1 LTGKGAIKYEETEK
15 KMTQA
20 SILVVEDDPAVSL
33 ITRDLFLK
41 EGYAV
46 KTAVN
51 GQEALQAVATGNFDL
66 MVLDLQL
73 PDIDGIDIC
82 RRIKKDYP
90 DRNIPIFILTARG
103 SSEDIV
109 KGLEAGA
116 EDYLPKPFNEREFL
130 ARARAIL
137 RRQQPLMPK
146 DDRIVSGGIVLSPS
160 SHEAWC
166 GDKPVSLTL
175 REFDILRV
183 FLSNVGKAFAR
194 EEIVKM
200 AWGPATAIVPK
211 VVDVHIG
218 HLRLKLGPEGK
229 RIETIPQVG
238 YKLALPKK

>member
-1 LTGKGAIKYEETEK
+1 
-15 KMTQA
+15 MTQA

-46 KTAVN
+46 KTVAN
-51 GQEALQAVATGNFDL
+51 GREALQAIGASRFDL
-66 MVLDLQL
+66 VVLDLEL

-82 RRIKKDYP
+82 RSLKKDHP
-90 DRNIPIFILTARG
+90 DAKVPVFILTARG

-116 EDYLPKPFNEREFL
+116 EDYLPKPFNEREFI

-146 DDRIVSGGIVLSPS
+146 DDRITSGGIVLSPS
-160 SHEAWC
+160 AHEAGC
-166 GDKPVSLTL
+166 GGKPLSLTL

-183 FLSNVGKAFAR
+183 LLSNVGKAFTR

-211 VVDVHIG
+211 VVDVHVG
-218 HLRLKLGPEGK
+218 HLRSKLGPEGK
-229 RIETIPQVG
+229 RIETVPQVG

>member
-1 LTGKGAIKYEETEK
+1 MSKT
-15 KMTQA
+15 
-20 SILVVEDDPAVSL
+20 SILVVEDDPAVAL

-41 EGYAV
+41 EGYGVTTVAR
-46 KTAVN
+46 
-51 GQEALQAVATGNFDL
+51 GGEALKVVGSADFDL
-66 MVLDLQL
+66 VVLDLEL
-73 PDIDGIDIC
+73 PDMDGIDIC
-82 RRIKKDYP
+82 RAIKKDYP
-90 DRNIPIFILTARG
+90 DRVLPIFILTARG

-109 KGLEAGA
+109 LGLEAGA

-137 RRQQPLMPK
+137 RRSQPLTPK
-146 DDRIVSGGIVLSPS
+146 DDRITSGNITLSPS

-166 GDKPVSLTL
+166 VDKPLPLTL

-183 FLSNVGKAFAR
+183 LLANPGKAFTR

-218 HLRLKLGPEGK
+218 HLRVKLGPEG
-229 RIETIPQVG
+229 RRVETIPQVG
-238 YKLALPKK
+238 YKLAPPKK

>member
-1 LTGKGAIKYEETEK
+1 MNK
-15 KMTQA
+15 K
-20 SILVVEDDPAVSL
+20 SILVVEDDPAVAL

-41 EGYAV
+41 EGYSVTTVA
-46 KTAVN
+46 K
-51 GQEALQAVATGNFDL
+51 GGEALAAVAAAGFDL
-66 MVLDLQL
+66 LVLDLEL
-73 PDIDGIDIC
+73 PDMDGIDVC
-82 RRIKKDYP
+82 RALQKDYP
-90 DRNIPIFILTARG
+90 DRKLPIFILTARG

-109 KGLEAGA
+109 LGLEAGA

-137 RRQQPLMPK
+137 RRNQPLTPK
-146 DDRIVSGGIVLSPS
+146 DDRITSGNIALSPS

-166 GDKPVSLTL
+166 LEKPLPLTL

-183 FLSNVGKAFAR
+183 FLSHPGKAFTR

-218 HLRLKLGPEGK
+218 HLRVKMGPEGK

-238 YKLALPKK
+238 YKLTPPKK

>member
-1 LTGKGAIKYEETEK
+1 
-15 KMTQA
+15 M
-20 SILVVEDDPAVSL
+20 SILVVEDDPAVSI

-46 KTAVN
+46 TTVSNGTDALKVVKTN
-51 GQEALQAVATGNFDL
+51 DFDL
-66 MVLDLQL
+66 LVLDLEL
-73 PDIDGIDIC
+73 PDIDGINIC
-82 RRIKKDYP
+82 RMVKEDYP
-90 DRNIPIFILTARG
+90 DRKLPIFILTARG

-137 RRQQPLMPK
+137 RRKEPLLPK
-146 DDRIVSGGIVLSPS
+146 DEQIISGRIKLSPS

-166 GDKPVSLTL
+166 ADKPVSLTL
-175 REFDILRV
+175 REFDLLRV
-183 FLSNVGKAFAR
+183 FLANSGKALTR

-200 AWGPATAIVPK
+200 AWGPSTAIVPK

-218 HLRLKLGPEGK
+218 HLRVKLGPEGK
-229 RIETIPQVG
+229 RIETVPQVG
-238 YKLALPKK
+238 YKLAPPKK

>member
-1 LTGKGAIKYEETEK
+1 MN
-15 KMTQA
+15 KM
-20 SILVVEDDPAVSL
+20 SILVVEDDPAVSM

-46 KTAVN
+46 TTVSNGTDALKVVKTN
-51 GQEALQAVATGNFDL
+51 DFDL
-66 MVLDLQL
+66 LVLDLEL
-73 PDIDGIDIC
+73 PDIDGINIC
-82 RRIKKDYP
+82 RMVKEDYP
-90 DRNIPIFILTARG
+90 DRKLPIFILTARG

-137 RRQQPLMPK
+137 RRKEPLLPK
-146 DDRIVSGGIVLSPS
+146 DEQIISGRIKLSPS

-166 GDKPVSLTL
+166 ADKPVSLTL
-175 REFDILRV
+175 REFDLLRV
-183 FLSNVGKAFAR
+183 FLANSGKALTR

-200 AWGPATAIVPK
+200 AWGPSTAIVPK

-218 HLRLKLGPEGK
+218 HLRVKLGPEGK
-229 RIETIPQVG
+229 RIETVPQVG
-238 YKLALPKK
+238 YKLAPPKK

>member
-1 LTGKGAIKYEETEK
+1 MN
-15 KMTQA
+15 KM
-20 SILVVEDDPAVSL
+20 SILVVEDDPAVSI

-46 KTAVN
+46 TTVSNGTDALKVVKTN
-51 GQEALQAVATGNFDL
+51 DFDL
-66 MVLDLQL
+66 LVLDLEL
-73 PDIDGIDIC
+73 PDIDGINIC
-82 RRIKKDYP
+82 RMVKEDYP
-90 DRNIPIFILTARG
+90 DRKLPIFILTARG

-137 RRQQPLMPK
+137 RRKEPLLPK
-146 DDRIVSGGIVLSPS
+146 DEQIISGRIKLSPS

-166 GDKPVSLTL
+166 ADKPVSLTL
-175 REFDILRV
+175 REFDLLRV
-183 FLSNVGKAFAR
+183 FLANSGKALTR

-200 AWGPATAIVPK
+200 AWGPSTAIVPK

-218 HLRLKLGPEGK
+218 HLRVKLGPEGK
-229 RIETIPQVG
+229 RIETVPQVG
-238 YKLALPKK
+238 YKLAPPKK